1 MARGLSYPYTSSQSV
16 IRNPLKLPFICASN
30 SFFGPGDLYAIFI
43 IYLGPSETG
52 GKPLKE

>member
-30 SFFGPGDLYAIFI
+30 SCFGPGDLYAIFI